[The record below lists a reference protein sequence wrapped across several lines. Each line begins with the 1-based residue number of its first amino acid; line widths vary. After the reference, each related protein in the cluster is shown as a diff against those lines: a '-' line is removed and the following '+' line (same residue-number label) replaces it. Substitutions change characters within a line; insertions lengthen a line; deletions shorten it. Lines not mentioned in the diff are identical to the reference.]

1 MKKRVLFI
9 CTHNSCRSQMAEAL
23 LRAYY
28 GDRYEVYSAGIE
40 KKRVNPRAIRVLGDM
55 GIDMSRHTAKTLQEL
70 PIRTFDVAVTVCNEA
85 HEECPIYPGAKKILH
100 KNFEDPSEITG
111 TENEVLSAFRNTRD
125 EIHKWIKE
133 KFGNK

>member
-1 MKKRVLFI
+1 
-9 CTHNSCRSQMAEAL
+9 MAEAL